1 MDVSIPLGEQPIIL
15 ITKIN
20 PMKRKIISMFMKIF
34 IAIFFSGTPIVYAQL
49 DVPRNSQ
56 RASVSQQIG
65 ISEISIQYSR
75 PAVNNREI
83 WGKLVPY
90 GMNNL
95 GFGTATSSPWRAGA
109 DENTIIEFG
118 NDVKIEGKDLAA
130 GKYGLH
136 MVIEENG
143 KATIIFSK
151 NHTAWGSYFYEPSE
165 DALQVE
171 VDTKTIPHTEFLTY
185 VFTDLS
191 STGATVALDW
201 AKKQIPFKIEFDV
214 SAIVLADIRQKLQGE
229 AGFQRQNWEQAATFA
244 MNNGGDL
251 QEALGWIN
259 NAIEGQF
266 FSSKTF
272 NNMAVKA
279 QILQKLGQ
287 KDEVLAMVPE
297 MAAMANTNEMNSLG
311 YMLVNMGEND
321 LALKYFKINAKNNP
335 ANANVFDSLG
345 EAYKI
350 MGDRKNAIK
359 NLKKSLSLNPPAG
372 VKANSERLLAELGVV
387 I

>member
-1 MDVSIPLGEQPIIL
+1 
-15 ITKIN
+15 
-20 PMKRKIISMFMKIF
+20 
-34 IAIFFSGTPIVYAQL
+34 
-49 DVPRNSQ
+49 
-56 RASVSQQIG
+56 
-65 ISEISIQYSR
+65 
-75 PAVNNREI
+75 
-83 WGKLVPY
+83 
-90 GMNNL
+90 
-95 GFGTATSSPWRAGA
+95 
-109 DENTIIEFG
+109 
-118 NDVKIEGKDLAA
+118 
-130 GKYGLH
+130 
-136 MVIEENG
+136 
-143 KATIIFSK
+143 
-151 NHTAWGSYFYEPSE
+151 YEPSE

-287 KDEVLAMVPE
+287 KDKVLAMVPE
-297 MAAMANTNEMNSLG
+297 MAGMANTNEMNNLG